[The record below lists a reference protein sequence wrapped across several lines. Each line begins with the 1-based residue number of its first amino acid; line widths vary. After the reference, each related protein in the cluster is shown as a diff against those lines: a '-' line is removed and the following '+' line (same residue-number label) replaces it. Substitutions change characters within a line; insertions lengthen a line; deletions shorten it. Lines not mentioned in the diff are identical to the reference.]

1 MKYKF
6 HLPAILLSCG
16 MLLFTTPETFAQ
28 GKGNGNGNGKNKHQN
43 GYAEN
48 KGKTNKASKGKNKNL
63 SGAFPHATPHTFKVP
78 PGHYPPAGTY
88 RIWYPGRPPGQQ
100 PAPVAYGYPPNA
112 PITDGAFIIHGNQA
126 YDTQYDWRKEE
137 AKKPKSVPREIID
150 ILFPG
155 NTLPAQN

>member
-1 MKYKF
+1 VNAGKKGKLAKAYKAKNKSAGNF
-6 HLPAILLSCG
+6 PH
-16 MLLFTTPETFAQ
+16 TTPR
-28 GKGNGNGNGKNKHQN
+28 H
-43 GYAEN
+43 
-48 KGKTNKASKGKNKNL
+48 
-63 SGAFPHATPHTFKVP
+63 FKVP

-126 YDTQYDWRKEE
+126 YDTQYDWRKQE
-137 AKKPKSVPREIID
+137 AQKPKSVPREIID

-155 NTLPAQN
+155 NTIPAQ